1 MKYNVITLQH
11 DIGGFKMPQ
20 TALIQVRVDK
30 NLKNDIDEI
39 FNSLGL
45 DTSTAVRMF
54 FKQVERRRGLPF
66 DVVIPS
72 KMPLNYDSLSREQ
85 LDTELD
91 EGLADLN
98 AGRVM
103 SSSQVRENMQRKYKK

>member
-1 MKYNVITLQH
+1 
-11 DIGGFKMPQ
+11 MPQ
-20 TALIQVRVDK
+20 TALIQVRVDRD
-30 NLKNDIDEI
+30 LKNEMDEL

-45 DTSTAVRMF
+45 DTSTAIRMF
-54 FKQVERRRGLPF
+54 LKQVERRRGLPF
-66 DVVIPS
+66 DVTLPS
-72 KMPLNYDSLSREQ
+72 KTPLEYESLSCEQ
-85 LDTELD
+85 FDAELD